1 MFRCLLFVLVLSF
14 QVAAAQEPR
23 ITEFPAVALWPAG
36 APGVQT
42 VPAELAI
49 TERGDPEGVRD
60 RFAVGITEPD
70 LTIFA
75 AAEPNG
81 AAILIIPGG
90 GYTRVVMDKE
100 GYEAAQWFADRGVTS
115 FVLLYRLPGESRVP
129 RSDVP
134 LQDAQRA
141 MRWIRSHAG
150 EFGIDPAAIG
160 VMGFS
165 AGGHLAARLATGFD
179 SEVYERQDEVD
190 DVSAHP
196 DFTVLMYPV
205 ISMRSDIAHMGS
217 RTNLLGETPTEQ
229 QVQDYSVESNVRPDM
244 SPVFLLHAADDE
256 SVVPENS
263 LSIYRALIAAGVTTD
278 LHLFATGGH
287 GFGLRHSTDQ
297 PVAQWPLLV
306 QRWIE
311 AQFD

>member
-1 MFRCLLFVLVLSF
+1 MRTWILMLILAPVTF
-14 QVAAAQEPR
+14 AQSPR
-23 ITEFPAVALWPAG
+23 NTEFPAVALWPAG
-36 APGVQT
+36 APGEQT
-42 VPAELAI
+42 DPTQLSV
-49 TERGDPEGVRD
+49 TERGDPDGLRD
-60 RFAVGITEPD
+60 RFAVGITDPD

-75 AAEPNG
+75 AAEPTG
-81 AAILIIPGG
+81 VALLIIPGG

-115 FVLLYRLPGESRVP
+115 FVLLYRLPGESWVP

-150 EFGIDPAAIG
+150 DYSIDETSVG

-165 AGGHLAARLATGFD
+165 AGGHLAATLAAGFD
-179 SEVYERQDEVD
+179 KDLYAHQDGID
-190 DVSAHP
+190 DESARP

-205 ISMRSDIAHMGS
+205 ISMRADIAHMGS
-217 RTNLLGETPTEQ
+217 RTNLLGENPSDEQ
-229 QVQDYSVESNVRPDM
+229 VDRYSIESNVRPDM

-263 LSIYRALIAAGVTTD
+263 LSLYRALIAAGVSTD
-278 LHLFATGGH
+278 LHIFATGGH
-287 GFGLRHSTDQ
+287 GFGMRYATDQ
-297 PVAQWPLLV
+297 PVAEWPLLV
-306 QRWIE
+306 RRWIE
-311 AQFD
+311 STR

>member
-1 MFRCLLFVLVLSF
+1 MRTWTLLVLLAMTHTAF
-14 QVAAAQEPR
+14 AQAPR
-23 ITEFPAVALWPAG
+23 NTEYPAVLLSPAG
-36 APGVQT
+36 APGEQT
-42 VPAELAI
+42 EPTTISI
-49 TERGDPEGVRD
+49 TERGDPDGLRD

-70 LTIFA
+70 LTVFA

-81 AAILIIPGG
+81 SALLIIPGG

-100 GYEAAQWFADRGVTS
+100 GYEAAQWFAERGVSS
-115 FVLLYRLPGESRVP
+115 FVLLYRLPGESWVP

-141 MRWIRSHAG
+141 MRWIRIHADDY
-150 EFGIDPAAIG
+150 GIDVDKIG

-165 AGGHLAARLATGFD
+165 AGGHLAASLATGFHSD
-179 SEVYERQDEVD
+179 VYERQDDID
-190 DVSAHP
+190 DASARP

-205 ISMRSDIAHMGS
+205 ISMRADIAHMGS
-217 RTNLLGETPTEQ
+217 RTNLLGEQPFDEQ
-229 QVQDYSVESNVRPDM
+229 VESYSVESNVRPDM

-263 LSIYRALIAAGVTTD
+263 LSIYRALIAAGVPTD
-278 LHLFATGGH
+278 LHLYATGGH
-287 GFGLRHSTDQ
+287 GFGLRNATDQ

-311 AQFD
+311 SQTN